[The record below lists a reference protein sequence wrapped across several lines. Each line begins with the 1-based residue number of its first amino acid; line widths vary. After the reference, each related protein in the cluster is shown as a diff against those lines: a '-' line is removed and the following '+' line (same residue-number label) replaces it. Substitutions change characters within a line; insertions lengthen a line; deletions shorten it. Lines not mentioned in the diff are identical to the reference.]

1 MKHRGPAVL
10 SALGLVVVVLVTSLG
25 AANPG
30 VTFIGIGLVPG
41 NALDKS
47 GLAGQQICQFG
58 VTPANCIDQA
68 TFGGFGSALAYTGFA
83 NLFLAVPDRGPFDG
97 RTDVPYRDRA
107 HYIHLAVDTSAPPNI
122 HLPNIHTTLLDTVFL
137 KERHNHDLV
146 GSVFDFDA
154 RFDPEGAVF
163 SHRGT
168 FFVSDE
174 YGPDI
179 LEFTLW
185 GRLVRR
191 IKVPAKFLIANPSSA
206 VYPFDGTTS
215 FELDPSQN
223 ASGRQANRG
232 MEGLTISPDGRY
244 LFGLMQNALIQDNG
258 LNYDPLALT
267 PPEPPGRRGLN
278 TRLLKVDLKTGAT
291 WEYVYVVD
299 AIGNGRGLND
309 LLAINDHEFLVVER
323 DNRSR
328 VPTPPNQVQTPN
340 NKRIYRI
347 DLTGATDVSNKPSLP
362 VTGAELALMTPP
374 IVPVTK
380 GPFIDLLDSSYVV
393 DTPPAPALP
402 TTIRD
407 VIAEKIEGT
416 GVGTRSAGWPS
427 RAVRNQRQRLVCR
440 GRDASQREA
449 HADLRVCDRPCSC
462 QHQPGAAEALSILR
476 LGLVRRRSKPENFAG
491 RAALPGRRIPFCVTN
506 TGSSPSMIRARAG
519 GAKSGVGF
527 SRLMSSQAPK
537 HRWSARSAA

>member
-1 MKHRGPAVL
+1 M
-10 SALGLVVVVLVTSLG
+10 
-25 AANPG
+25 
-30 VTFIGIGLVPG
+30 
-41 NALDKS
+41 
-47 GLAGQQICQFG
+47 
-58 VTPANCIDQA
+58 
-68 TFGGFGSALAYTGFA
+68 
-83 NLFLAVPDRGPFDG
+83 
-97 RTDVPYRDRA
+97 
-107 HYIHLAVDTSAPPNI
+107 SAPAPNI
-122 HLPNIHTTLLDTVFL
+122 NTPNIQTTLLDTVFL
-137 KERHNHDLV
+137 KGKHNQDLV

-163 SHRGT
+163 SQRGT

-258 LNYDPLALT
+258 LNYAPLALT

-309 LLAINDHEFLVVER
+309 ILAINDHEFLVVER
-323 DNRSR
+323 DNRSQR
-328 VPTPPNQVQTPN
+328 PTPPNGPQLPN
-340 NKRIYRI
+340 NKKIFRI
-347 DLTGATDVSNKPSLP
+347 DLTGATDVSNRPSLP
-362 VTGAELALMTPP
+362 ATGAELALMIPP

-380 GPFIDLLDSSYVV
+380 NPGPFIDLLDPSYVV
-393 DTPPAPALP
+393 DTPPAPAPP

-407 VIAEKIEGT
+407 VIAEKIEGL
-416 GVGTRSAGWPS
+416 AW
-427 RAVRNQRQRLVCR
+427 
-440 GRDASQREA
+440 GRDLPDGRHVLFVISDN
-449 HADLRVCDRPCSC
+449 DLFAGDATLPDGRPT
-462 QHQPGAAEALSILR
+462 QIYAFAIDAAAANIN
-476 LGLVRRRSKPENFAG
+476 LVRPRLF
-491 RAALPGRRIPFCVTN
+491 PFF
-506 TGSSPSMIRARAG
+506 G
-519 GAKSGVGF
+519 
-527 SRLMSSQAPK
+527 
-537 HRWSARSAA
+537 WDW